1 MYDKFE
7 CQTSGRSDLR
17 ILQVLREASREN
29 QMKERLEKLHVKNEN
44 HENSQHDQSVPTLLS
59 FNGEHE
65 NNQQNDDDTNEEIKH
80 LTLVEETN
88 RKKNTIETPR
98 SRFLRECSQSQ
109 TLTGAQLFGIAVLK
123 REDEE
128 AVA

>member
-44 HENSQHDQSVPTLLS
+44 HENNQHDQSVPTLLS

-65 NNQQNDDDTNEEIKH
+65 NNQQNDDDTNEESKH

-128 AVA
+128 AAA